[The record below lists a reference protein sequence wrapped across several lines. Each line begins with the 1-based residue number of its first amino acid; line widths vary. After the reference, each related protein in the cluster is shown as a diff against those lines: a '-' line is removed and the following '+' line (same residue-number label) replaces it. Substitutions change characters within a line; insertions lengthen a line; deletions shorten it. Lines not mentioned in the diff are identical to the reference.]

1 MIRDIIGPL
10 WETKTNTAQKALTYL
25 RQIFNW
31 SIALRIREDRENPAD
46 LRSALGVL
54 LEPQKRNRREKENHA
69 AISVEELPALYAAL
83 DKLQGTSPRACQFAI
98 LTASRSKA
106 VRLATWDEF
115 DLDNKT
121 WNIPLEHDKMKQAK
135 RDRTILLSDE
145 AVQLLKDLPR
155 YTGQTKVFLSNQM
168 QTLSDMTMSMVLRRL
183 HKKQKI

>member
-1 MIRDIIGPL
+1 MIGLRIAQETDFSGNNPEGEIRTFWVLNRHIFPKLGAKSINAITPEMIRDIIGPL

-54 LEPQKRNRREKENHA
+54 LEPQKTKSTRKENHA

-106 VRLATWDEF
+106 VRLPQ
-115 DLDNKT
+115 LGMSS
-121 WNIPLEHDKMKQAK
+121 ISKQ
-135 RDRTILLSDE
+135 
-145 AVQLLKDLPR
+145 
-155 YTGQTKVFLSNQM
+155 
-168 QTLSDMTMSMVLRRL
+168 DMEYSA
-183 HKKQKI
+183 